1 LVPPSIGTA
10 INGVNENVFT
20 SRQIGS
26 NQALGQPYL
35 DTKSLKCPHS
45 ERLPDRLSRLGYSK
59 QRAVAMSGFLE
70 LLGIHRR
77 SEKLKH
83 CGTYLLFRDYFTVGK
98 SKLSAGMFCQQHLLC
113 PLCARLRAGRMLRK
127 YTERVRRLVAD
138 QKSRRVSMLTF
149 TIKNGDDLAERTAH
163 LLKAFKIL
171 TGRARRLRGGG
182 RNPGEFGKFLGGV
195 GSVEVKRGK
204 NSGLWHPH
212 LHAIVLHDEWLDVG
226 ELRREWKEITGDS
239 VNVDLREL
247 ECSKSRNFEELEGEL
262 QEVFKYAMKFS
273 EMSLEDNWSAFS
285 ELRGKRL
292 LRAWGS
298 LWGVKIPDDL
308 SDENELAEDLPF
320 IERIWIYRKFASG
333 YVEGDAGSLAWFKRE
348 LRRQG
353 GVDGGTRGSG
363 PPASPDPGVLKSG
376 MNGGRTSI
384 RPPAKLRSINFRYL
398 KRPNP
403 P

>member
-1 LVPPSIGTA
+1 
-10 INGVNENVFT
+10 
-20 SRQIGS
+20 
-26 NQALGQPYL
+26 
-35 DTKSLKCPHS
+35 
-45 ERLPDRLSRLGYSK
+45 
-59 QRAVAMSGFLE
+59 
-70 LLGIHRR
+70 
-77 SEKLKH
+77 
-83 CGTYLLFRDYFTVGK
+83 
-98 SKLSAGMFCQQHLLC
+98 
-113 PLCARLRAGRMLRK
+113 
-127 YTERVRRLVAD
+127 
-138 QKSRRVSMLTF
+138 
-149 TIKNGDDLAERTAH
+149 
-163 LLKAFKIL
+163 
-171 TGRARRLRGGG
+171 
-182 RNPGEFGKFLGGV
+182 
-195 GSVEVKRGK
+195 
-204 NSGLWHPH
+204 
-212 LHAIVLHDEWLDVG
+212 VG